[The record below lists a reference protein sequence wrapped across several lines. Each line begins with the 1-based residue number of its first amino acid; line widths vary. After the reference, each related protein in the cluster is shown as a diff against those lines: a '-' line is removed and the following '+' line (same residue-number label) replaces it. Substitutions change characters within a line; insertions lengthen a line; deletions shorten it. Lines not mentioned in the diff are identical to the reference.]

1 MEKINLADLGKKGS
15 LAKSLR
21 IKTPKEEQERIQVY
35 LPKSQSDK
43 LKEEWK
49 ASGIKTF
56 SSFFLWK
63 ITQKGVLE

>member
-21 IKTPKEEQERIQVY
+21 TKTPKEEQERIQVY
-35 LPKSQSDK
+35 LPKSQADK
-43 LKEEWK
+43 LKDEWK